1 MPNKGPRIRREK
13 RTVGAMIELYCSEEH
28 GGAQG
33 MCADCGEL
41 HDYAMQRLDHC
52 PFGEAK
58 TTCVN
63 CAVHCYKPEM
73 RARVRVVMRAA
84 GPRMI
89 WKHPVLAVRHVL
101 DGRKKAAS
109 KPSSPKPR

>member
-28 GGAQG
+28 GGAHPL
-33 MCADCGEL
+33 CADCGEL

-109 KPSSPKPR
+109 KSSSPKPR